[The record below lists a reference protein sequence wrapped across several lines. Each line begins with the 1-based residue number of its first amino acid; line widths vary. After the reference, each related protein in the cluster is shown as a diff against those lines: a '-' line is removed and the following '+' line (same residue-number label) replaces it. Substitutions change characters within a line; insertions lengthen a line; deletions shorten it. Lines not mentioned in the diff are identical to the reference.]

1 MANEYIKRS
10 EVVLRLT
17 KQRYAQPDRPKV
29 QAELV
34 DDVLCNAAQHFLKIP
49 SADVAE
55 VRRGEWL
62 PDVYAKD
69 TRTGYE
75 YLTLKCSVCGCGCMS
90 RNNFCHRCGAD
101 MRKDG
106 E

>member
-1 MANEYIKRS
+1 MADYIERKKDKYIKLS
-10 EVVLRLT
+10 QALEVLDSCACWWAHERME
-17 KQRYAQPDRPKV
+17 R
-29 QAELV
+29 
-34 DDVLCNAAQHFLKIP
+34 IP

-62 PDVYAKD
+62 PDFYAKD

-106 E
+106 GT